1 MPELRLPG
9 ELLEAATYAFE
20 RGAVSAPETMP
31 LAPSAIDAVRNAL
44 GRAAEGGIH
53 REVVVVLAPQEL
65 EAFKACFFAGGEKAK
80 ALDDLQWQAILAA
93 IDAAEGAPRPG
104 IA

>member
-1 MPELRLPG
+1 MPDLRLPG
-9 ELLEAATYAFE
+9 ELLEAATDAFE
-20 RGAVSAPETMP
+20 RGTASAPETMP
-31 LAPSAIDAVRNAL
+31 LEPGSVGAVRAAL
-44 GRAAEGGIH
+44 ARAAEAGTQ
-53 REVVVVLAPQEL
+53 REVVVALEPHEL

-80 ALDDLQWQAILAA
+80 ALDDARWHAILAA